1 MIVCKFGGTS
11 VADAVA
17 IDRVATIIRGKQARQ
32 PVVVVSALGGATNM
46 LLDIANKA
54 AAGEL
59 LVALQLIEQ
68 LRDRHLREAATLL
81 EGAPDAEEIALEIA
95 TGFDELAHLAEA
107 FRTLGYLTP
116 RSLDTV
122 AALGELLSS
131 QIVTA
136 ALRHR
141 GLPTVFVDARDV
153 MITNDQFTRADPD
166 RSGIEHASRTHLVS
180 AIEAGQIPVMGG
192 FVGAT
197 PQRVTT
203 TLGRGGSD
211 YSAALIGAA
220 IDAEAIEIWTDVD
233 GMLTAD
239 PRVVPDAKTIDRIRF
254 DEAAELA
261 SFGAKVLHPSTIA
274 PAVQRGIPV
283 HVLNSRKPEGTGTL
297 IAFEAPRMPVRAI
310 AGKRNTTVVK
320 LRSARMLL
328 APGFLRRVFEIFERH
343 RTSVDVVATSEVSI
357 SVTLDDAS
365 NLDAVVSD
373 LMQFG
378 DVAVERHRGIVAIV
392 GAGIADG
399 GTAMARAVA
408 ALGEVPV
415 YMVSLSATGI
425 NFTLVIDDAQVV
437 PAMQRL
443 HAAFFGG
450 NATAEL
456 PDAARADLVPSG
468 TAPMLTA
475 SAAPVQNAAAPS

>member
-11 VADAVA
+11 VADAEA
-17 IDRVATIIRGKQARQ
+17 IARTRDIIATKRDRQ
-32 PVVVVSALGGATNM
+32 PVVVVSAFGGATNQ
-46 LLDIANKA
+46 LLEVANRA

-59 LVALQLIEQ
+59 LLALGLIEQ
-68 LRDRHLREAATLL
+68 LRDRHLREAGALL
-81 EGAPDAEEIALEIA
+81 AGSPEADDIASEIGAS
-95 TGFDELAHLAEA
+95 FDELAHLAEA
-107 FRTLGYLTP
+107 LRTLGYLTP

-122 AALGELLSS
+122 AAVGELLSS
-131 QIVTA
+131 QIVA
-136 ALRHR
+136 AAFRHG
-141 GLPTVFVDARDV
+141 GLPAEWVDARDV
-153 MITNDQFTRADPD
+153 MRTNDFFTRAEPD
-166 RSGIEHASRTHLVS
+166 LDALESAAARIVVPIAERHGIA
-180 AIEAGQIPVMGG
+180 VMGG
-192 FVGAT
+192 FVGSA
-197 PQRVTT
+197 PGRITT

-211 YSAALIGAA
+211 YSASLLGAA
-220 IDAEAIEIWTDVD
+220 INAEAIEIWTDVD

-239 PRVVPDAKTIDRIRF
+239 PRVVPSAKLIERIRF

-283 HVLNSRKPEGTGTL
+283 YVFNSRNPSGRGTM
-297 IAFEAPRMPVRAI
+297 IAFEAPRMAVRAI
-310 AGKRNTTVVK
+310 AGKRHTTLVK

-328 APGFLRRVFEIFERH
+328 APGFLRRVFEVFETH

-373 LMQFG
+373 LMEFG
-378 DVAVERHRGIVAIV
+378 DVAVERERGIVAIV

-399 GTAMARAVA
+399 GSAIADAIG
-408 ALGEVPV
+408 ALGPIPV
-415 YMVSLSATGI
+415 HMASLSATGI

-443 HAAFFGG
+443 HATFFEREG
-450 NATAEL
+450 
-456 PDAARADLVPSG
+456 
-468 TAPMLTA
+468 
-475 SAAPVQNAAAPS
+475 